1 MPAYD
6 FEVAF
11 VRNEGVEFRLLA
23 QPVELLG
30 EDGKVTGLRC
40 VRMELGPAGSDGR
53 RRVTPVP
60 GSEFVLPCDQ
70 VIKAIGQSKLAP
82 LFEAF
87 GVDTEHGYVKVDE
100 RLRTSNPKVFAG
112 GDCVRL
118 SGHALTVTAAQD
130 GKIAAQGIAE
140 ALGVAPLGRELP
152 RGVSRSGAGRAGRE
166 HSDAFVPPRKGE
178 GAAAHGGRDG

>member
-11 VRNEGVEFRLLA
+11 VRNEGVEFRFLA

-30 EDGKVTGLRC
+30 EDGHVTGLRC

-53 RRVTPVP
+53 RRVAPVP

-70 VIKAIGQSKLAP
+70 LIKAIGQSKLEP
-82 LFEAF
+82 LFDAF
-87 GVDTEHGYVKVDE
+87 GVDTERGYVKVDE
-100 RLRTSNPKVFAG
+100 RLRTSNPQVFAG

-140 ALGVAPLGRELP
+140 ALGVAPLGRGSPE
-152 RGVSRSGAGRAGRE
+152 A
-166 HSDAFVPPRKGE
+166 
-178 GAAAHGGRDG
+178 